1 MEVYFK
7 DLISKEKSVDQL
19 VDDLSLVVQGENLS
33 EKSRAEIN
41 SLLER
46 LKNSYQLWKSRTA
59 GGAYATDRFLR
70 RNPYA
75 FIGGGIV
82 LGLIVG
88 LAIRRRK

>member
-46 LKNSYQLWKSRTA
+46 LKTSYQLWKNRTA
-59 GGAYATDRFLR
+59 VGAQATDKFLR
-70 RNPYA
+70 QNPYA
-75 FIGGGIV
+75 FIGGGIA
-82 LGLIVG
+82 LGLIIG
-88 LAIRRRK
+88 FAIRRRK